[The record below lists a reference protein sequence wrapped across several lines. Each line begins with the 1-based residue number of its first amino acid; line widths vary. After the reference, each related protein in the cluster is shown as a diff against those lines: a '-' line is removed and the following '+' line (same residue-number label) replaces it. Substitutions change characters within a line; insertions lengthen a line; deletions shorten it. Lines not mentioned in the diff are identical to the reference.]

1 MESDSGLLSFVTMKS
16 RIIVFGTPLFRNSL
30 LDSSA
35 RYHPASMRKIFLLFF
50 FLFASTWTFAQVL
63 ENYEGEWSSSVEQS
77 LVGSIGQKQ
86 VKLAVNAFPQ
96 SFFQFEVPGNST
108 VFVDGKLWI
117 LTSTDTTFFVPTSSL
132 KKEFRKDSLL
142 VTVVSDKIR
151 LGEFGLTITKVAK
164 NEKEEKELTGE
175 QQFLALEKR
184 TVIQPIKD
192 FIALSLLLILGLAAV
207 YRRVYPYLMGVL
219 LQPLSVIKAED
230 FSESGGLQ
238 KVFSLDILFF
248 LLLVSMMLAQSLL
261 TGIVL
266 FRPDWLEIG
275 DGLTA
280 LSLMYYWVLASL
292 FLLVLTI
299 VKFSAIKL
307 TSYLFDLGKSEF
319 AHFFYLLRLITFGFA
334 FVLVITTFFTIND
347 FFELK
352 LVFTQLMKGVF
363 WVYLLGVLGLFL
375 IMMNKLNFK
384 KYHLFTY
391 LCIAEIVPFLVLTKW
406 ILVLAQ

>member
-1 MESDSGLLSFVTMKS
+1 MGSLVLFHPLL
-16 RIIVFGTPLFRNSL
+16 
-30 LDSSA
+30 
-35 RYHPASMRKIFLLFF
+35 MRSIFLLFF
-50 FLFASTWTFAQVL
+50 FLFSSAWATAQVL

-96 SFFQFEVPGNST
+96 SFFQFEVPANST
-108 VFVDGKLWI
+108 VFVDGKLWV
-117 LTSTDTTFFVPTSSL
+117 LTSNDTTFFVATNSL
-132 KKEFRKDSLL
+132 KQEFGRDSLL

-164 NEKEEKELTGE
+164 NEKEEKALSGE
-175 QQFLALEKR
+175 DPFFALEKR
-184 TVIQPIKD
+184 TVVQPLKD
-192 FIALSLLLILGLAAV
+192 FMAVSLLSILALAAV
-207 YRRVYPYLMGVL
+207 YRRAYPYLLGVL

-248 LLLVSMMLAQSLL
+248 LFLVSMMLAQSLL

-266 FRPDWLEIG
+266 FRPDWFGIG
-275 DGLTA
+275 ENLTS
-280 LSLMYYWVLASL
+280 LSLINYWVIAS
-292 FLLVLTI
+292 FLLLILTI
-299 VKFSAIKL
+299 LKFSAIKL
-307 TSYLFDLGKSEF
+307 ISYLFDLGKSEF

-334 FVLVITTFFTIND
+334 FVLVVTTFFTINE

-352 LVFTQLMKGVF
+352 MVFAQLMKGVF

-375 IMMNKLNFK
+375 IMMNRLNFK

-406 ILVLAQ
+406 ILVLVQ

>member
-1 MESDSGLLSFVTMKS
+1 MGSSVLFHPLLM
-16 RIIVFGTPLFRNSL
+16 RSL
-30 LDSSA
+30 
-35 RYHPASMRKIFLLFF
+35 FLLFF
-50 FLFASTWTFAQVL
+50 FLFSSAWATAQVL

-86 VKLAVNAFPQ
+86 VKLAVNAFPN
-96 SFFQFEVPGNST
+96 SFFQFEVPANST
-108 VFVDGKLWI
+108 VFLDGKLWV
-117 LTSTDTTFFVPTSSL
+117 LTSNDTTFFVATNSL
-132 KKEFRKDSLL
+132 KQEFGRDSLL

-164 NEKEEKELTGE
+164 NEKEEKELSGE
-175 QQFLALEKR
+175 DPFFALEKR
-184 TVIQPIKD
+184 TVVQPLKD
-192 FIALSLLLILGLAAV
+192 FMAVSLLSILALAAV
-207 YRRVYPYLMGVL
+207 YRRAYPYLLGVL

-248 LLLVSMMLAQSLL
+248 LFMVSMMLAQSLL

-266 FRPDWLEIG
+266 FRPDWFGIG
-275 DGLTA
+275 ENLTS
-280 LSLMYYWVLASL
+280 LSLINYWVIAS
-292 FLLVLTI
+292 FLLLILTI
-299 VKFSAIKL
+299 LKFSAIKL
-307 TSYLFDLGKSEF
+307 ISYLFDLGKSEF

-334 FVLVITTFFTIND
+334 FVLVVTTFFTINE

-352 LVFTQLMKGVF
+352 MVFAQLMKGVF

-375 IMMNKLNFK
+375 IMMNRLNFK

-406 ILVLAQ
+406 ILVLVQ

>member
-1 MESDSGLLSFVTMKS
+1 MTFFKGSTFVQELPMGSIVLFHPLLM
-16 RIIVFGTPLFRNSL
+16 RSL
-30 LDSSA
+30 
-35 RYHPASMRKIFLLFF
+35 FLLFF
-50 FLFASTWTFAQVL
+50 FLFSSAWATAQVL

-96 SFFQFEVPGNST
+96 SFFQFEVPANST
-108 VFVDGKLWI
+108 VFVDGKLWV
-117 LTSTDTTFFVPTSSL
+117 LTSNDTTFFVATNSL
-132 KKEFRKDSLL
+132 KQEFERDSLL

-164 NEKEEKELTGE
+164 DEKEEKELSGE
-175 QQFLALEKR
+175 EQFFALEKR
-184 TVIQPIKD
+184 TVVQPLKD
-192 FIALSLLLILGLAAV
+192 FMAVSLLSIMALAAV
-207 YRRVYPYLMGVL
+207 YRRVYPYLLGVL

-248 LLLVSMMLAQSLL
+248 LFLVSMMLAQSLL

-266 FRPDWLEIG
+266 FRPDWFGIG
-275 DGLTA
+275 ENLTS
-280 LSLMYYWVLASL
+280 LSLIYYWIIAS
-292 FLLVLTI
+292 FLLLILTI
-299 VKFSAIKL
+299 LKFSAIKL
-307 TSYLFDLGKSEF
+307 ISYLFDLGKSEF

-334 FVLVITTFFTIND
+334 FVLVVTTFFTINE

-352 LVFTQLMKGVF
+352 MVFAKLMKGVF

-375 IMMNKLNFK
+375 IMMNRLNFK

-406 ILVLAQ
+406 ILVLVQ

>member
-1 MESDSGLLSFVTMKS
+1 MGSLVLFHPLL
-16 RIIVFGTPLFRNSL
+16 
-30 LDSSA
+30 
-35 RYHPASMRKIFLLFF
+35 MRSIFLLFF
-50 FLFASTWTFAQVL
+50 FLFSSAWATAQVL

-96 SFFQFEVPGNST
+96 SFFQFEVPANST
-108 VFVDGKLWI
+108 VFVDGKLWV
-117 LTSTDTTFFVPTSSL
+117 LTSNDTTFFVATNSL
-132 KKEFRKDSLL
+132 KQEFGRDSLL

-151 LGEFGLTITKVAK
+151 LGEFGLAITKVAK
-164 NEKEEKELTGE
+164 NEKEEKAISGE
-175 QQFLALEKR
+175 DPFFALEKR
-184 TVIQPIKD
+184 TVVQPLKD
-192 FIALSLLLILGLAAV
+192 FIAVSLLSILALSAV
-207 YRRVYPYLMGVL
+207 YRRAYPYLLGVL

-248 LLLVSMMLAQSLL
+248 LFLVSMMLAQSLL

-266 FRPDWLEIG
+266 FRPDWFGIG
-275 DGLTA
+275 ENLTS
-280 LSLMYYWVLASL
+280 LSLINYWVIAS
-292 FLLVLTI
+292 FLLLILTI
-299 VKFSAIKL
+299 LKFSAIKL
-307 TSYLFDLGKSEF
+307 ISYLFDLGKSDF

-334 FVLVITTFFTIND
+334 FILVVTTFFTINE

-352 LVFTQLMKGVF
+352 LVFSQLMKGVF

-375 IMMNKLNFK
+375 IMMNRLNFK

-406 ILVLAQ
+406 ILVLVQ

>member
-1 MESDSGLLSFVTMKS
+1 MGSLV
-16 RIIVFGTPLFRNSL
+16 LFHPVLMRSL
-30 LDSSA
+30 
-35 RYHPASMRKIFLLFF
+35 FLLFF
-50 FLFASTWTFAQVL
+50 FLFSSVWATAQVL

-96 SFFQFEVPGNST
+96 SFFQFEVPANST
-108 VFVDGKLWI
+108 VFVDGKLWV
-117 LTSTDTTFFVPTSSL
+117 LTSNDTTFFVATNSL
-132 KKEFRKDSLL
+132 KQEFGRDSLL

-151 LGEFGLTITKVAK
+151 IGEFGLTITKVAK
-164 NEKEEKELTGE
+164 NEKEEKELSGE
-175 QQFLALEKR
+175 EQFFALEKR
-184 TVIQPIKD
+184 TVVQPLKD
-192 FIALSLLLILGLAAV
+192 FMAVSLLSILALAAV
-207 YRRVYPYLMGVL
+207 YRRVYPYLLGVL

-248 LLLVSMMLAQSLL
+248 LFLVSMMLAQSLL

-266 FRPDWLEIG
+266 FRPDWFGIG
-275 DGLTA
+275 ENLTS
-280 LSLMYYWVLASL
+280 LSLIYYWIIAS
-292 FLLVLTI
+292 FLLLILTI
-299 VKFSAIKL
+299 LKFSAIKL
-307 TSYLFDLGKSEF
+307 ISYLFDLGKSEF

-334 FVLVITTFFTIND
+334 FVLVVTTFFTINE

-352 LVFTQLMKGVF
+352 MVFAQLMKGVF
-363 WVYLLGVLGLFL
+363 WIYLLGVLGLFL
-375 IMMNKLNFK
+375 IMMNRLNFK

-406 ILVLAQ
+406 ILVLVQ

>member
-1 MESDSGLLSFVTMKS
+1 MGSYVLFDSALMP
-16 RIIVFGTPLFRNSL
+16 RIV
-30 LDSSA
+30 
-35 RYHPASMRKIFLLFF
+35 LLFF
-50 FLFASTWTFAQVL
+50 FLFSSAWGTAQVL

-86 VKLAVNAFPQ
+86 VKLAANAFPQ
-96 SFFQFEVPGNST
+96 SYFQFEVPANST
-108 VFVDGKLWI
+108 VFVDGKLWV
-117 LTSTDTTFFVPTSSL
+117 LTSTDTTFFVATNSL
-132 KKEFRKDSLL
+132 KQEFGKDSLL

-164 NEKEEKELTGE
+164 NEKEKKELSAEE
-175 QQFLALEKR
+175 QFFALEKR
-184 TVIQPIKD
+184 KVVQPLKD
-192 FIALSLLLILGLAAV
+192 FIAVSLLAILALAAV
-207 YRRVYPYLMGVL
+207 YRRIYPYLLGVL

-238 KVFSLDILFF
+238 KVFSFDILFF

-266 FRPDWLEIG
+266 FRPDWLDSGEN
-275 DGLTA
+275 LTSI
-280 LSLMYYWVLASL
+280 LLIYYWIIASL
-292 FLLVLTI
+292 LLLILTI
-299 VKFSAIKL
+299 LKFSAIKL
-307 TSYLFDLGKSEF
+307 ISYLFDLGKSEF

-334 FVLVITTFFTIND
+334 FILVVTTFFTIND

-352 LVFTQLMKGVF
+352 MVFTQLMKGVF

-375 IMMNKLNFK
+375 IMMNRLNFK

-406 ILVLAQ
+406 ILVLVQ

>member
-1 MESDSGLLSFVTMKS
+1 MGSLVLFHPLLM
-16 RIIVFGTPLFRNSL
+16 RSL
-30 LDSSA
+30 
-35 RYHPASMRKIFLLFF
+35 FLLFF
-50 FLFASTWTFAQVL
+50 FLFSSALATAQVL

-96 SFFQFEVPGNST
+96 SFFQFEVPANST
-108 VFVDGKLWI
+108 VFVDGKLWV
-117 LTSTDTTFFVPTSSL
+117 LTSIDTTFFVATNSL
-132 KKEFRKDSLL
+132 KQEFGRDSLL

-164 NEKEEKELTGE
+164 NEKEEKELSGE
-175 QQFLALEKR
+175 EQFFALEKR
-184 TVIQPIKD
+184 TVVQPLKD
-192 FIALSLLLILGLAAV
+192 FIAVSLLSILALAAV
-207 YRRVYPYLMGVL
+207 YRRVYPYLLGVL

-248 LLLVSMMLAQSLL
+248 LFLVSMMLAQSLL

-266 FRPDWLEIG
+266 FRPDWFGIG
-275 DGLTA
+275 ENLTS
-280 LSLMYYWVLASL
+280 LSLINYWVIAS
-292 FLLVLTI
+292 FLLLILTI
-299 VKFSAIKL
+299 LKFSAIKL
-307 TSYLFDLGKSEF
+307 ISYLFDLGKSEF

-334 FVLVITTFFTIND
+334 FVLVVTTFFTINE

-352 LVFTQLMKGVF
+352 MVFAQLMKGVF

-375 IMMNKLNFK
+375 IMMNRLNFK

-406 ILVLAQ
+406 ILVLVQ

>member
-1 MESDSGLLSFVTMKS
+1 M
-16 RIIVFGTPLFRNSL
+16 RSL
-30 LDSSA
+30 
-35 RYHPASMRKIFLLFF
+35 FLLFF
-50 FLFASTWTFAQVL
+50 FLFSSAWATAQVL

-96 SFFQFEVPGNST
+96 SFFQFEVPANST
-108 VFVDGKLWI
+108 VFVDGKLWV
-117 LTSTDTTFFVPTSSL
+117 LTSIDTTFFVATNSL
-132 KKEFRKDSLL
+132 KQEFGRDSLL

-164 NEKEEKELTGE
+164 NEKEEKELSGE
-175 QQFLALEKR
+175 DQFFALEKR
-184 TVIQPIKD
+184 TVVQPLKD
-192 FIALSLLLILGLAAV
+192 FIAVSLLSILALAAV
-207 YRRVYPYLMGVL
+207 YRRVYPYLLGVL

-248 LLLVSMMLAQSLL
+248 LFLVSMMLAQSLL

-266 FRPDWLEIG
+266 FRPDWFGIG
-275 DGLTA
+275 ENLTS
-280 LSLMYYWVLASL
+280 LSLINYWVIAS
-292 FLLVLTI
+292 FLLLILTI
-299 VKFSAIKL
+299 LKFSAIKL
-307 TSYLFDLGKSEF
+307 ISYLFDLGKSEF

-334 FVLVITTFFTIND
+334 FVLVVTTFFTINE

-352 LVFTQLMKGVF
+352 MVFAQLMKGVF
-363 WVYLLGVLGLFL
+363 WVYLFGVLGLFL
-375 IMMNKLNFK
+375 IMMNRLNFK

-406 ILVLAQ
+406 ILVLVQ